1 MSRQVMPSQER
12 REFERSMR
20 AVLTALCEEIRGDVL
35 CARRA
40 NPMKVGRRVVRTYR
54 DAPNDFSQ
62 RLFEGLTRRYHLIA
76 QVLSGGQDLR
86 WRFAM
91 VDRVTGAQ
99 PLLVLDVACGPCT
112 VTKRLAKKISG
123 RVVALDLSD
132 QMLQQAS
139 RNLEKFSL
147 QHRVTLVR
155 ARAEAL
161 PFPDAT
167 FDAVTFTYLLRYVS
181 DPASTLQE
189 LARVVKPGGPIA
201 SLEFHVPPHRGWRLA
216 WWFYTRALLP
226 LGGLVLGGR
235 AWFDACRF
243 LGPSISRHYRQ
254 YSLEWTRD
262 AWHQAG
268 IDHVETRLM
277 SLGGGVVISGYR
289 RS

>member
-1 MSRQVMPSQER
+1 MMSTRVSCAS
-12 REFERSMR
+12 ERSLR
-20 AVLTALCEEIRGDVL
+20 ASAPHLSEELSHVLFYSWWLR
-35 CARRA
+35 
-40 NPMKVGRRVVRTYR
+40 PMKMGRRVLRTYR
-54 DAPNDFSQ
+54 DSPNDFSQ
-62 RLFEGLTRRYHLIA
+62 RLFQGLSQRYNFVA
-76 QVLSGGQDLR
+76 QVLSGCQDLR

-91 VDRVTGAQ
+91 VERVTGAQ

-112 VTKRLAKKISG
+112 VTQRLAKKMPG
-123 RVVALDLSD
+123 RIVAVDLS
-132 QMLQQAS
+132 QEMLQQAS
-139 RNLEKFSL
+139 HNLDKYSL
-147 QHRVTLVR
+147 RQRVNLVR
-155 ARAEAL
+155 ARAEEL

-181 DPASTLQE
+181 DPASTLRE
-189 LARVVKPGGPIA
+189 LARVVKPGGPIS

-216 WWFYTRALLP
+216 WWLYTRALLP
-226 LGGLVLGGR
+226 AGGFLLGGR

-243 LGPSISRHYRQ
+243 LGPSISRHYRH

-262 AWHQAG
+262 AWRRAG